1 MLKGLFQRRSL
12 KVGLPPGSLV
22 YVGDK
27 KPEEPLITIIDYDE
41 IEFHEVETENA
52 EDTFPYRDTKNVSW
66 INVARISDI
75 STVEKIGSHFGVH
88 SLILEDILA
97 QGQRPKFEDLDNFL
111 FVIVNM
117 LSYDT
122 NEGGILA
129 EQVSFLFNRSFLIT
143 FQEIEGDVF
152 DTIRDRLRT
161 GKGRIRKMGPDYLA
175 YALLDA
181 IVDNYFVILERLG
194 EKLDD
199 IEEDILDNPG
209 RETLQAIHTLRR
221 DLLFVR
227 KSVWPLREV
236 IDRLQRNETGLVQ
249 DSTRMYLR
257 DLYDHTIQV
266 IDTVE
271 TFRDMLSGILDTYLS
286 SISNRLN
293 EVMKVLT
300 VISTIFIPLTFIV
313 GIYGMNFEHMPEL
326 HSLWGYPAVWCVMI
340 TIALGM
346 VFFFKRRKW
355 F

>member
-1 MLKGLFQRRSL
+1 MLKGLFQRRSQ
-12 KVGLPPGSLV
+12 KAGLPPGSLV

-27 KPEEPLITIIDYDE
+27 KPEEPLITIIDYNE
-41 IEFHEVETENA
+41 TEFREVETENA

-66 INVARISDI
+66 INVSRINDI
-75 STVEKIGSHFGVH
+75 STVEKIGSHFGIH
-88 SLILEDILA
+88 SLILEDVLA
-97 QGQRPKFEDLDNFL
+97 QGQRPKFEDLENFL

-117 LSYDT
+117 LSYNSD
-122 NEGGILA
+122 EGGIVA

-152 DTIRDRLRT
+152 ETIRNRLRT
-161 GKGRIRKMGPDYLA
+161 GKGRIRKMGPDYLT

-181 IVDNYFVILERLG
+181 IVDNYFIILERLG

-199 IEEDILDNPG
+199 IEEDILNNPG
-209 RETLQAIHTLRR
+209 RETLQSIHILRR

-236 IDRLQRNETGLVQ
+236 IDRLQRTEMELVE
-249 DSTRMYLR
+249 DTTRMYLR
-257 DLYDHTIQV
+257 DLYDHTIQI

-271 TFRDMLSGILDTYLS
+271 TFRDMLAGILDTYLS

-326 HSLWGYPAVWCVMI
+326 HSRWGYPVVWGVMI
-340 TIALGM
+340 TIGLGM
-346 VFFFKRRKW
+346 LLFFKRRKW

>member
-1 MLKGLFQRRSL
+1 MLSGRFQRRSQ
-12 KVGLPPGSLV
+12 KAGLPPGTLV

-27 KPEEPLITIIDYDE
+27 KPEEPLITIIDYNE
-41 IEFHEVETENA
+41 TEFHEVETENA
-52 EDTFPYRDTKNVSW
+52 EDTFPYRDTKNISW
-66 INVARISDI
+66 INVARINDI
-75 STVEKIGSHFGVH
+75 STVEKIGSHFGIH
-88 SLILEDILA
+88 PLILEDILA
-97 QGQRPKFEDLDNFL
+97 QGQRPKFEDLENYL
-111 FVIVNM
+111 FVIANM
-117 LSYDT
+117 LSYEP
-122 NEGGILA
+122 NEGGIVA
-129 EQVSFLFNRSFLIT
+129 EQVSMVFYPTFLIT

-161 GKGRIRKMGPDYLA
+161 GKGRTRKMGPDYLA

-181 IVDNYFVILERLG
+181 IVDNYFIILERLG
-194 EKLDD
+194 EQLDD
-199 IEEDILDNPG
+199 IEDDILNNPG

-236 IDRLQRNETGLVQ
+236 IDRLQRNESGLVQ
-249 DSTRMYLR
+249 ETTRMYLR
-257 DLYDHTIQV
+257 DLYDHAIQI

-300 VISTIFIPLTFIV
+300 VISTIFIPLTFMV
-313 GIYGMNFEHMPEL
+313 GVYGMNFQYMPEL
-326 HSLWGYPAVWCVMI
+326 HSRWGYPLLWGVMI
-340 TIALGM
+340 SIALGM
-346 VFFFKRRKW
+346 VYFFKRRKW